1 MNIPEEYKYFY
12 DVIEKVEV
20 FDEWKAIINL
30 PITPENDSLWTENII
45 TERKVFSFFI
55 NDGVLK
61 TNYNFTDF
69 KGKEIAPKH
78 FSNSEFEYLKRRID
92 STLNI
97 HLKAK
102 YCHLIWQEIKHNK
115 YAEKAINS
123 YIEIYNS
130 QNIEDFHEFSKIVS
144 SLLYI
149 STNSKYK
156 DVEIKAEMLSIT
168 SKLKDWQ
175 KHNFLNLF
183 LKINCYKISELK
195 NLIEDIPNWV
205 NANYFFNKNSLL
217 LGVDLFGKLKL
228 KTDYLYELLA
238 INEDLILDQHRE
250 DSDFIKLTSLGDKC
264 IYLKNTTKKEEFQK
278 CLEWYNQLKKTV
290 KLHKISYNADPIIN
304 DLLNKYT
311 DQKTEAIISLSTE
324 QILTFFCLNEDIL
337 VDPAECKNQAIGLY
351 NNSLSK
357 MFSLTTFDININF
370 KNLDENQKLEK
381 QISELYIL
389 EWNIKFYVLF
399 YKVFR
404 KGIIEG
410 KLTYQKTY
418 DFLETYTW
426 YNFKFERELRKNEI
440 ETETNWITLIA
451 PGIHSFFTQFEL
463 SMLLST
469 NRANNYILALDSL
482 TLKFEGALRDFIR
495 LNRGSTTK
503 INKGI
508 TQEQLLDDL
517 IENPII
523 KELFSEKDIGL
534 FKFAFTKNGKDIR
547 NNIAHS
553 FFSYSDYSL
562 QNVALIFLCILR
574 LGKYKF

>member
-1 MNIPEEYKYFY
+1 MKIPEEYKYFY

-78 FSNSEFEYLKRRID
+78 FSDSEFEYLKRRID
-92 STLNI
+92 STSNI

-102 YCHLIWQEIKHNK
+102 YSHLIWQEIKHNK

-175 KHNFLNLF
+175 KHNFLNLY

-250 DSDFIKLTSLGDKC
+250 DSDFIKLTSVGDKC
-264 IYLKNTTKKEEFQK
+264 IYLKNTTKNEEFQK

-290 KLHKISYNADPIIN
+290 QLHKISYEANPQIN

-337 VDPAECKNQAIGLY
+337 VDPVECKKQAIGLF
-351 NNSLSK
+351 NNSLNK

-370 KNLDENQKLEK
+370 QNLDENQKLEK

-418 DFLETYTW
+418 AFLEEYTW
-426 YNFKFERELRKNEI
+426 YNFKFDRELRKNEV

-469 NRANNYILALDSL
+469 NKANNYILALDSL

-495 LNRGSTTK
+495 INGGSTAK
-503 INKGI
+503 ISKGI
-508 TQEQLLDDL
+508 TQEQLLEDL
-517 IENPII
+517 IENIKI
-523 KELFSEKDIGL
+523 KELFTEKDISL
-534 FKFAFTKNGKDIR
+534 FKFAFTKKGKDIR

>member
-1 MNIPEEYKYFY
+1 MKIPEEYKNFY
-12 DVIEKVEV
+12 DTIEKVVV
-20 FDEWKAIINL
+20 FDEWKTISNL
-30 PITPENDSLWTENII
+30 PLTPEAENLWSENII

-61 TNYNFTDF
+61 TGYNFTDF
-69 KGKEIAPKH
+69 KGREISPKH
-78 FSNSEFEYLKRRID
+78 FSDSELEYLKRR
-92 STLNI
+92 TETTKNNL
-97 HLKAK
+97 LKAK
-102 YCHLIWQEIKHNK
+102 YAHLIWQEIKHNSF
-115 YAEKAINS
+115 AEIAINS
-123 YIEIYNS
+123 YVEIYNA

-144 SLLYI
+144 AILYI
-149 STNSKYK
+149 STNSKYRF
-156 DVEIKAEMLSIT
+156 DEIKSEMLNIT
-168 SKLKDWQ
+168 IKLKDWQ
-175 KHNFLNLF
+175 KSNFLNLF

-195 NLIEDIPNWV
+195 ELIEDIPNWI
-205 NANYFFNKNSLL
+205 NASYFFNKQSLI
-217 LGVDLFGKLKL
+217 LGVELFGKLKL

-238 INEDLILDQHRE
+238 KNEDLILEQHRD
-250 DSDFIKLTSLGDKC
+250 DSDFIKLTSVGDKC
-264 IYLKNTTKKEEFQK
+264 IYLKNTTRMEEFQRS
-278 CLEWYNQLKKTV
+278 LEWYNQLKKTV
-290 KLHKISYNADPIIN
+290 KLHKISYKADPELN

-311 DQKTEAIISLSTE
+311 DQKTEAIISLSSE
-324 QILTFFCLNEDIL
+324 EILAFFCLNEDIL
-337 VDPAECKNQAIGLY
+337 VDPAECKTQAIELF
-351 NNSLSK
+351 NNSLNK

-381 QISELYIL
+381 QISELYTL
-389 EWNIKFYVLF
+389 EWNIKIYVLF

-426 YNFKFERELRKNEI
+426 YNFKFDRELRKNDI

-469 NRANNYILALDSL
+469 NKANNYILALDSL

-495 LNRGSTTK
+495 LNGGSTTK

-508 TQEQLLDDL
+508 TQEQLLEDL
-517 IENPII
+517 IDNIKI
-523 KELFSEKDIGL
+523 KELFSEKDIEL
-534 FKFAFTKNGKDIR
+534 FKFAFTKKGKDIR